1 MSAVES
7 YTILARAGRRR
18 RVFRPD
24 RRGIAGTRSRRIPK
38 RWPRAL
44 KAGRGG
50 AMVAAMIPAAP
61 ARYATRPERS
71 RGRLH
76 PEPESPTRSVFQRD
90 RDRIVHSAA
99 FRRLEYKTQVFVHHE
114 GDHYRTRLT
123 HSLEVAQIARSV
135 SRELGL
141 DEDLAEAVA
150 LAHDLGHTPF
160 GHAGGDALDAAMTP
174 FGGFDHNAQA
184 LRVLTDFERRYAA
197 FDGLNLTWETL
208 EGVAK
213 HNGPIDP
220 DTAPA
225 ALAAYNR
232 RHDLELGGWPGPE
245 AQAAAHADDIA
256 WCNHDID
263 DALRAGLFDTDAL
276 AAAPLAGP
284 IAAEVA
290 ARHPGIARGRLAHE
304 VVRRLIDA
312 MVVDLVGATRAR
324 ARRLA
329 PRDAAAV
336 RALGE
341 PLAGFSAAM
350 RRDMT
355 EPQGVPP
362 RPRLSPPPRQPHGAR
377 SAPHRPRPVRAVPRR
392 TRTPAARPGR
402 RRRARL
408 RRRRP
413 RRRRLHRRNDRPL
426 RVDGARAAVR

>member
-1 MSAVES
+1 MV
-7 YTILARAGRRR
+7 
-18 RVFRPD
+18 V
-24 RRGIAGTRSRRIPK
+24 
-38 RWPRAL
+38 
-44 KAGRGG
+44 
-50 AMVAAMIPAAP
+50 AMVPAAP

-76 PEPESPTRSVFQRD
+76 PEPESPARSVFQRD

-160 GHAGGDALDAAMTP
+160 GHAGGDALDAAMAP

-220 DTAPA
+220 DAAPA

-284 IAAEVA
+284 IAAGVA

-312 MVVDLVGATRAR
+312 MVVDLVGETRAR

-341 PLAGFSAAM
+341 PLVGFSAAM

-355 EPQGVPP
+355 ELKAFLRARVYRHP
-362 RPRLSPPPRQPHGAR
+362 RVNRMGCEA
-377 SAPHRPRPVRAVPRR
+377 RR
-392 TRTPAARPGR
+392 TVRDLFGLFLADPGR
-402 RRRARL
+402 LPPGRA
-408 RRRRP
+408 
-413 RRRRLHRRNDRPL
+413 
-426 RVDGARAAVR
+426 DGAAPGSAAAARAAADYIAGMTDRFALTEHARLFDKSPGRPMNPKFTSSR